1 MFTLAHASLCP
12 GNAEEEKSRIGEG
25 SLCLRRGRRGSDIPP
40 TANTDWSDCNIC
52 SRTGASVA
60 SCHSQIRPNVAR
72 LAKLE
77 VKLAWFCTI
86 IGQKDKT
93 SIRTAGITQLI

>member
-12 GNAEEEKSRIGEG
+12 GNAEEEKSRVGEG
-25 SLCLRRGRRGSDIPP
+25 SLCFWRRRRGSDIPP
-40 TANTDWSDCNIC
+40 TANGDWSDCNIC

-60 SCHSQIRPNVAR
+60 SFHSQIRPNVAR

-77 VKLAWFCTI
+77 VKLKHGFALTLAKKTI
-86 IGQKDKT
+86 LPQEL
-93 SIRTAGITQLI
+93 QE